1 MWAPISTR
9 WWCIG
14 RWWVFVRNGNRRD
27 LTVSEEGKG
36 LVGAAIRRLAIV
48 SILETFSFLVL
59 LVMMVRHNEA
69 GVSIVGMTHGI
80 LFLAFALLVVKD
92 RESFGWTWL
101 FVAVAILTGPIG
113 AILVLERLPRRD
125 ARTDQ

>member
-1 MWAPISTR
+1 MH
-9 WWCIG
+9 
-14 RWWVFVRNGNRRD
+14 
-27 LTVSEEGKG
+27 
-36 LVGAAIRRLAIV
+36 AAARRLAIV

-80 LFLAFALLVVKD
+80 LFLAYALLVVKD
-92 RESFGWTWL
+92 REGFGWTWL